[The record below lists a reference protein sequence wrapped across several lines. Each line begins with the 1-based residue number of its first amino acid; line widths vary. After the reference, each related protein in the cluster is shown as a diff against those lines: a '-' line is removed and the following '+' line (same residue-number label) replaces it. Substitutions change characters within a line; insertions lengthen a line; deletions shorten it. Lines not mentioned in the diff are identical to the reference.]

1 MSYAPRESYQQPW
14 GVAPLA
20 SQADEWERTLF
31 IRRTYLHLL
40 LAVIGFVI
48 IETVAFAIIPQE
60 TMMNL
65 AAQMTQRWMWLAI
78 FGGFMVVSW
87 IARTWAN
94 GDMSPTMQYAGLG
107 LYVLAQ
113 AVLFVP
119 LLTIAVYFTRDESL
133 LPSAAFITL
142 FMFGG
147 LTAINFLTRYDFS
160 FLGKYLFFAG
170 LAVLGIILCA
180 IFFQLTLGVWFS
192 IGLILLASAY
202 ILYDTS
208 NIIHHYRTNQHVAA
222 ALALFASVALLFWYV
237 LQLLISLNR
246 R

>member
-1 MSYAPRESYQQPW
+1 MSYSPQESYQQPW

-20 SQADEWERTLF
+20 SQADEWERALF

-40 LAVIGFVI
+40 LAVVGLVI
-48 IETVAFAIIPQE
+48 IETVAFAVIPRE
-60 TMMNL
+60 TMENVVVN
-65 AAQMTQRWMWLAI
+65 MTGRWTWLLI
-78 FGGFMVVSW
+78 IGGFMVVSW

-94 GDMSPTMQYAGLG
+94 GDMAPAMQYAGLA
-107 LYVLAQ
+107 LYVGAQ
-113 AVLFVP
+113 AVLFFP
-119 LLTIAVYFTRDESL
+119 LLFIAVYYTDDPNL
-133 LPSAAFITL
+133 LPSAAFISL
-142 FMFGG
+142 FIFGG
-147 LTAINFLTRYDFS
+147 LTAVNFLTKHDFS

-170 LAVLGIILCA
+170 IAVFGIILCA
-180 IFFQLTLGVWFS
+180 IFFKLTLGVWFS
-192 IGLILLASAY
+192 IGLILLASGY

-237 LQLLISLNR
+237 LQLLISLQR